1 LSKGTYRFFCDTNHR
16 IDARFD
22 VVAVILDRLE
32 IESRR
37 EWNNQ
42 VDLRTV
48 TDLGKALSLRHGFI
62 LFELVSNDAVDV
74 IVRDLQEVILLT
86 QVWRIDAVDY
96 SLVVMKIV
104 ERVLGD
110 AKVLKDAF
118 FDVEHGVVIG
128 VERLEFPVRDGTR
141 VRDTVGVHVKEGHEN
156 TDDQAFRFVGWVA
169 QGVRPALDLH
179 HAFIGMKVALIE
191 NDSVCG

>member
-1 LSKGTYRFFCDTNHR
+1 M
-16 IDARFD
+16 
-22 VVAVILDRLE
+22 VAVILDRLE

-118 FDVEHGVVIG
+118 S
-128 VERLEFPVRDGTR
+128 TSSM
-141 VRDTVGVHVKEGHEN
+141 
-156 TDDQAFRFVGWVA
+156 GW
-169 QGVRPALDLH
+169 L
-179 HAFIGMKVALIE
+179 
-191 NDSVCG
+191 

>member
-1 LSKGTYRFFCDTNHR
+1 MSKGTYRFFCDTNHR
-16 IDARFD
+16 IDGRFD

-118 FDVEHGVVIG
+118 S
-128 VERLEFPVRDGTR
+128 TSSM
-141 VRDTVGVHVKEGHEN
+141 
-156 TDDQAFRFVGWVA
+156 GW
-169 QGVRPALDLH
+169 L
-179 HAFIGMKVALIE
+179 
-191 NDSVCG
+191 

>member
-118 FDVEHGVVIG
+118 S
-128 VERLEFPVRDGTR
+128 TSSM
-141 VRDTVGVHVKEGHEN
+141 
-156 TDDQAFRFVGWVA
+156 GW
-169 QGVRPALDLH
+169 L
-179 HAFIGMKVALIE
+179 
-191 NDSVCG
+191 